1 MLLRQNKTIMGQGS
15 FLPTYFYLQQLLALC
30 IAQFEAP
37 LILVV
42 NIHINNNVE
51 VGRKSFKK
59 VVINAKLLYNIY
71 VLYLIEYGGNMP
83 TELKKYFWDTEFEK
97 LDLEKNKR
105 YIISRLYC
113 YGDLKAIKWIKHTYT
128 NKDIKEVAKKSRN
141 LNPLVA
147 NYLRQQFN
155 LKKEEMMY
163 YKMTKALNY
172 EFGRENY

>member
-1 MLLRQNKTIMGQGS
+1 
-15 FLPTYFYLQQLLALC
+15 
-30 IAQFEAP
+30 
-37 LILVV
+37 
-42 NIHINNNVE
+42 
-51 VGRKSFKK
+51 
-59 VVINAKLLYNIY
+59 
-71 VLYLIEYGGNMP
+71 MP

-128 NKDIKEVAKKSRN
+128 NNDIKEVAKKSRN

>member
-1 MLLRQNKTIMGQGS
+1 
-15 FLPTYFYLQQLLALC
+15 
-30 IAQFEAP
+30 
-37 LILVV
+37 
-42 NIHINNNVE
+42 
-51 VGRKSFKK
+51 
-59 VVINAKLLYNIY
+59 
-71 VLYLIEYGGNMP
+71 MP